1 MTSRLLIV
9 PKYNYVE
16 IIKKAILHNINSE
29 TRIPYFISH
38 LLFVF
43 LEETINLKIKMLD
56 QVPFLPYVI
65 SAFIGIGLAAATGF
79 RVFLPM
85 FIVSLA
91 SYFHWIPMNE
101 HFDWLAGLPTLIT
114 TGIATIVEILAY
126 YIPFIDHLLD
136 TISIPMATVA
146 GSILFASQ
154 FADLGTFPQ
163 WALALI
169 AGGGTA
175 ATISSGFAGIRAAS
189 TATTGGLGNSVVGTT
204 ETAGAGIMSVLA
216 IAMPII
222 AAVFAIILLIVVIF
236 FGRKAWKKLRGDK
249 KISENL

>member
-1 MTSRLLIV
+1 M
-9 PKYNYVE
+9 NM
-16 IIKKAILHNINSE
+16 
-29 TRIPYFISH
+29 
-38 LLFVF
+38 
-43 LEETINLKIKMLD
+43 LEN
-56 QVPFLPYVI
+56 VPFLPLLL

-85 FIVSLA
+85 FAVSLA
-91 SYFHWIPMNE
+91 SYFNWIPMSENFE
-101 HFDWLAGLPTLIT
+101 WLAGLPTLIT

-126 YIPFIDHLLD
+126 YIPFVDHLLD
-136 TISIPMATVA
+136 TISVPLATVA
-146 GSILFASQ
+146 GSVLFASQ

-204 ETAGAGIMSVLA
+204 ETAGAGLMAFLA
-216 IAMPII
+216 MAAPVI
-222 AAVFAIILLIVVIF
+222 AAIFAIGIVIFVIF
-236 FGRKAWKKLRGDK
+236 FGRKIWRKFKSRGNKVSDV
-249 KISENL
+249 

>member
-1 MTSRLLIV
+1 MLD
-9 PKYNYVE
+9 N
-16 IIKKAILHNINSE
+16 
-29 TRIPYFISH
+29 IPYLSYI
-38 LLFVF
+38 L
-43 LEETINLKIKMLD
+43 
-56 QVPFLPYVI
+56 

-91 SYFHWIPMNE
+91 SYFHWLPMNE
-101 HFDWLAGLPTLIT
+101 HFEWLAGLPALIT
-114 TGIATIVEILAY
+114 TGIATVAEILTY

-154 FADLGTFPQ
+154 FAELGTFPQ

-175 ATISSGFAGIRAAS
+175 ATISTGFAGIRAAS

-216 IAMPII
+216 IALPFVAAI
-222 AAVFAIILLIVVIF
+222 ASIVLLILIIV
-236 FGRKAWKKLRGDK
+236 FGRRALK
-249 KISENL
+249 KIQRRKGTL

>member
-1 MTSRLLIV
+1 MLD
-9 PKYNYVE
+9 
-16 IIKKAILHNINSE
+16 H
-29 TRIPYFISH
+29 IPYLS
-38 LLFVF
+38 
-43 LEETINLKIKMLD
+43 
-56 QVPFLPYVI
+56 YVL

-85 FIVSLA
+85 FVVSLS

-101 HFDWLAGLPTLIT
+101 NFEWLAGLPALIT
-114 TGIATIVEILAY
+114 MGIATIAEILAY
-126 YIPFIDHLLD
+126 YIPFVDHLLD
-136 TISIPMATVA
+136 TISVPTATVA

-204 ETAGAGIMSVLA
+204 ETAGAGIMSILA
-216 IAMPII
+216 IAMPVI
-222 AAVFAIILLIVVIF
+222 AAILAVVLVIVVII
-236 FGRKAWKKLRGDK
+236 FGRKAWRKLRSSKDP
-249 KISENL
+249 SETL